1 MKTAYLSHVLF
12 WMLPVILGQWW
23 IAGRILRRN
32 LKAVLL
38 PALIVGTYLTGA
50 DVAAVRAGIWF
61 FDPKQ
66 NLGCLLF
73 GILPVEEARFFFLTS
88 LLVAQSLVM
97 FLPDKLRTP
106 SLP

>member
-1 MKTAYLSHVLF
+1 MKTAYLTHVLV
-12 WMLPVILGQWW
+12 WMLPVLAGQWI

-32 LKAVLL
+32 IRAVLL
-38 PALIVGTYLTGA
+38 PALIAGTYLTGA
-50 DVAAVRAGIWF
+50 DIAAVDAGVWF

-73 GILPVEEARFFFLTS
+73 GILPIEEALFFFLTS

-97 FLPDKLRTP
+97 FLPDRLRSP